1 VFKLRGT
8 PGYNPTFR
16 VPLYPMVPLLFI
28 VSVLYLLG
36 NAIVQESSRMST
48 LAVLG
53 VLVAGIP
60 VYYLTVGRRGNRL
73 E

>member
-16 VPLYPMVPLLFI
+16 VPLYPLVPLLFI

-36 NAIVQESSRMST
+36 NAIIQPSSRLST
-48 LAVLG
+48 AAVLG
-53 VLVAGIP
+53 VLLLGIP
-60 VYYLTVGRRGNRL
+60 VYYMTVGRRPTRG
-73 E
+73 